1 MSFAQMNAMGG
12 LSAAPQRPSNPFA
25 DNEDYIALQEY
36 QKSLGPTEEELS
48 RLRELQTAFTS
59 SDAYQTH
66 RQEELQRQQMMAAQR
81 QQMGGIMGMAPMG
94 MRQRMPMM
102 QHPMRVGGYGAPQMQ
117 MGNNTMQM
125 LMAILA
131 QAFGG
136 GMRQQPQYGPPSQQG
151 QLQFGVMPSSGGVTR
166 QEMGGTSLLNQL
178 GAMPQVQNRQQQV
191 YAQQQQA
198 SPFGGASRGY
208 YA

>member
-1 MSFAQMNAMGG
+1 
-12 LSAAPQRPSNPFA
+12 
-25 DNEDYIALQEY
+25 
-36 QKSLGPTEEELS
+36 
-48 RLRELQTAFTS
+48 
-59 SDAYQTH
+59 
-66 RQEELQRQQMMAAQR
+66 
-81 QQMGGIMGMAPMG
+81 
-94 MRQRMPMM
+94 
-102 QHPMRVGGYGAPQMQ
+102 
-117 MGNNTMQM
+117 MQM

-166 QEMGGTSLLNQL
+166 QD
-178 GAMPQVQNRQQQV
+178 MPQVQNRQQQV